1 MIVSVEPRQDGT
13 PMPPRIVSGAL
24 ALGLAAGVLAG
35 GATAAEAE
43 SLQFHIKVPKH
54 LSVGKGDYN
63 KACAMDVWVW
73 GTEGSSV
80 AYSKAYL
87 IDPNGRA
94 PSPLV
99 YKKVLPG
106 YQVGWGV
113 GCPNQIDG
121 LGKWRVRVIAYDR
134 KGKALGS
141 REDYWYEKYDTVVQS
156 HNAAP
161 EPVLRGRPITVS
173 GRLKRLNDLGT
184 GYTAYPGKAIR
195 VYFLPKGS
203 TSWTYMGT
211 TKTARDGR
219 YRKAFT
225 AARDGYWRAYF
236 PGTSNFDRQKSPDDF
251 VDVR

>member
-1 MIVSVEPRQDGT
+1 
-13 PMPPRIVSGAL
+13 MPPRIVSGAL

-87 IDPNGRA
+87 IDPNGRT

-113 GCPNQIDG
+113 GCPNQVDD

-141 REDYWYEKYDTVVQS
+141 REDCWYEKYDTVVQS

-161 EPVLRGRPITVS
+161 EPVLRGRPIAVS

-211 TKTARDGR
+211 AKTARDGR

>member
-1 MIVSVEPRQDGT
+1 MPR
-13 PMPPRIVSGAL
+13 RFAAGAL

-54 LSVGKGDYN
+54 LSVGKGEYD

-73 GTEGSSV
+73 GTEGSTV

-87 IDPNGRA
+87 IDPNGRT

-106 YQVGWGV
+106 RQVGWGV
-113 GCPNQIDG
+113 GCPNQVED

-141 REDYWYEKYDTVVQS
+141 REDYWYEKFDTAIQN

-161 EPVLRGRPITVS
+161 EPVRAGRAITVS
-173 GRLKRLNDLGT
+173 GRLKRLADLGF
-184 GYTAYPGKAIR
+184 GYTAYSGKAVR
-195 VYFLPKGS
+195 VYFRPEGS
-203 TSWTYMGT
+203 ASWAYMGSA
-211 TKTARDGR
+211 KTARDGR
-219 YRKAFT
+219 FRKAFK
-225 AARDGYWRAYF
+225 AERDGYWRAYF
-236 PGTSNFDRQKSPDDF
+236 PGTTNCDRQKSLDDF